1 MMPDP
6 NTPAFNLPVSGE
18 GRVSTTRT
26 LIGLF
31 GAPVIWV
38 AQMSLS
44 ESLAAYA
51 CYPHQAPLSAP
62 VWNSLFLILAVI
74 SIMCLTGGLLSGFIA
89 WTTWQGVER
98 ERKFSRN
105 DKNILDVSEGRR
117 RFLGILGVMSSL
129 IFIIAIIFTGC
140 AVIFVSACSS
150 WF

>member
-1 MMPDP
+1 M
-6 NTPAFNLPVSGE
+6 
-18 GRVSTTRT
+18 VSTIRT

-38 AQMSLS
+38 IQMWLS

-51 CYPHQAPLSAP
+51 CYPHQAPLSTP
-62 VWNSLFLILAVI
+62 LWNSLLLILALI

-89 WTTWQGVER
+89 WITWRRVER
-98 ERKFSRN
+98 ERKFPGN

-117 RFLGILGVMSSL
+117 RFLSMLGLMSSL
-129 IFIIAIIFTGC
+129 IFIVAIIFTGC
-140 AVIFVSACSS
+140 AVIFVSPCSS